1 VATYDR
7 NMVLA
12 AYRAEHPD
20 NLTPK
25 PSTLDAFEENMREMY
40 EELLQEKAP
49 EHGID
54 PNKFNRSML
63 VIFAMQSSASK
74 ASTRVGHACT
84 YFLAVKP
91 VP

>member
-1 VATYDR
+1 MPTYDR

-20 NLTPK
+20 NLEPK
-25 PSTLDAFEENMREMY
+25 PSTLETFDENLRKMY
-40 EELLQEKAP
+40 EDLLQEQAP
-49 EHGID
+49 KHGIE
-54 PNKFNRSML
+54 PTKFNRSML
-63 VIFAMQSSASK
+63 VFFAAQSSASK

-84 YFLAVKP
+84 YFLAVNP